1 MDKFFNP
8 ADYQIDKKSFT
19 FVNEG
24 TRIQDTKFE
33 TKPTTF
39 AKDALKRFKKNKS
52 SVVASVI
59 LGILI
64 LLAIFVPIFSKNDV
78 DRVSA
83 SERFLQPKLFPA
95 GFGFWDGTK
104 TYEKKENLDG
114 SASGI
119 MYDRENE
126 CPAGFYK
133 PAVME
138 GSLVVDEQPTLINQ
152 ATKYGRGGYVMF
164 ENQNSQNVAFKTPT
178 FEAMKDGSY
187 TVEFNMRYLGSED
200 AAGEGGYRAIF
211 KGDYHT
217 LYLTLPEWEAEDG
230 ALIRVYDEKITLDL
244 SAALAANDIER
255 EYGYIVLEI
264 GSQNGNY
271 DYADVEEFAVKADE
285 TVVSPATLSAL
296 TLTKTNQNT
305 TLRTEEFEIT
315 DAGHYTASIVFDATD
330 NVGESKLGEYRIYF
344 EDTDGN
350 KTVLRE
356 WGTSYDNAE
365 LDLSGAVCGSGLTSV
380 KGRLTFEL
388 KPCEDDAYSYLLI
401 KSVEI
406 KADEN
411 VENYADLSEI
421 GFTDATSMV
430 LKAKNSLGEFPK
442 GYWQC
447 TGRKG
452 IFASEVYYCSFVFD
466 TYANVYDAQETT
478 VAASDLNKYIANGWC
493 SYDAKVGP
501 ESFVRLS
508 DDCPIDGIA
517 AQKLNS
523 KTGKLLEVTAMASR
537 YRKMGYDRM
546 PIFLL
551 GTDAN
556 GVDVLTR
563 IFTGLRTSLL
573 LGVCTFLFCFFFGL
587 VWGSISGYFGGAV
600 DLFMERFCDI
610 LGGVPWIVIMTLCI
624 LHFGNNFFTFF
635 LALCMTGWMGTA
647 GGTRTQFYRFK
658 KQEYVLASRT
668 LGSSDKR
675 LIFKHILPNSLGT
688 IVTSSVLM
696 IPSTIFSESTLAYL
710 NLGLQGVASFGV
722 MLADNQQ
729 YIKSYPYLI
738 VFPSII
744 MALLMISFNLFGN
757 GLRDAINPALK
768 GSD

>member
-1 MDKFFNP
+1 MDKFYTPEEFP
-8 ADYQIDKKSFT
+8 VREGAFR

-24 TRIQDTKFE
+24 NRMSDTKFE

-39 AKDALKRFKKNKS
+39 AKDAVKRFGKNKS
-52 SVVASVI
+52 SVIASVI
-59 LGILI
+59 LGILL
-64 LLAIFVPIFSKNDV
+64 LLAAFVPIFSSCDV

-95 GFGFWDGTK
+95 GTGFWDGTK
-104 TYEKKENLDG
+104 SYIKSTNLDG

-119 MYDRENE
+119 LYDRENE

-133 PAVME
+133 PAVLE
-138 GSLVVDEQPTLINQ
+138 GSLVIDDEPTLINQ
-152 ATKYGRGGYVMF
+152 ATKYGRGGFVMF
-164 ENQNSQNVAFKTPT
+164 ENQNSQNVAFKTST
-178 FEAMKDGSY
+178 FEAAAENSY
-187 TVEFNMRYLGSED
+187 TVEFLMHYVGSAD
-200 AAGEGGYRAIF
+200 AAEKGGYRVLF

-217 LYLTLPEWEAEDG
+217 LYLTLPEWDAEDG
-230 ALIRVYDEKITLDL
+230 ALVRVYDEKVTLDL
-244 SAALAANDIER
+244 SAVLAANDITR
-255 EYGYIVLEI
+255 EYGYVVLEI

-271 DYADVEEFAVKADE
+271 EYVDAENFAIKADE
-285 TVVSPATLSAL
+285 TVSASALAAL

-305 TLRTEEFEIT
+305 TLRTEEFDVT
-315 DAGHYTASIVFDATD
+315 AGGHYAASVVFGDTD
-330 NVGESKLGEYRIYF
+330 GVGESVLGEYRVYF
-344 EDTDGN
+344 ETADGN
-350 KTVLRE
+350 KTVLRD
-356 WGTSYDNAE
+356 WGTTYESATF
-365 LDLSGAVCGSGLTSV
+365 DLSAVARASGSDSV

-388 KPCEDDAYSYLLI
+388 KPEESESYSYLLLR
-401 KSVEI
+401 SVELSC
-406 KADEN
+406 DEKCAN
-411 VENYADLSEI
+411 HDDLAEL
-421 GFTDATSMV
+421 GFTDATTMV

-452 IFASEVYYCSFVFD
+452 IYASEVYFCSFVYD
-466 TYANVYDAQETT
+466 TYAAVYDAQETV

-501 ESFVRLS
+501 DSFVRLS
-508 DDCPIDGIA
+508 DDCPIDGVV

-523 KTGKLLEVTAMASR
+523 KTGKLLELTVMASR
-537 YRKMGYDRM
+537 YRKMGYEKM

-600 DLFMERFCDI
+600 DLLMERFCDI

-635 LALCMTGWMGTA
+635 LALCLTDWMGTA
-647 GGTRTQFYRFK
+647 ARTRTQFYRFK

-668 LGSSDKR
+668 LGSRDMR

-696 IPSTIFSESTLAYL
+696 IPGVIFSESTLAYL
-710 NLGLQGVASFGV
+710 HLGLQGVTSFGV
-722 MLADNQQ
+722 MLAENQQ
-729 YIKSYPYLI
+729 YIKSYSYLI
-738 VFPSII
+738 VFPSVI

-757 GLRDAINPALK
+757 GLRDAINPSLK

>member
-1 MDKFFNP
+1 MDKFYSPEAYPVNE
-8 ADYQIDKKSFT
+8 ASFR
-19 FVNEG
+19 FVNDG
-24 TRIQDTKFE
+24 SKLSDTKFQ

-39 AKDALKRFKKNKS
+39 AKDAVKRFRKNKS
-52 SVVASVI
+52 SVVAAII

-64 LLAIFVPIFSKNDV
+64 LLTIFVPVFSNCDV

-104 TYEKKENLDG
+104 TYKKSTNLDG
-114 SASGI
+114 SSSGI

-126 CPAGFYK
+126 VPAGFYK
-133 PAVME
+133 PAVLE
-138 GSLVVDEQPTLINQ
+138 GTLDVDKEPTLINQ
-152 ATKYGRGGYVMF
+152 ATKYGTGGYVMF

-178 FEAMKDGSY
+178 FEATAENNFVIEFLMHYDGDESRKE
-187 TVEFNMRYLGSED
+187 T
-200 AAGEGGYRAIF
+200 GGYRVLF

-217 LYLTLPEWEAEDG
+217 LYLTLPEWDAEEG
-230 ALIRVYDEKITLDL
+230 ALVRVYDETVTLDL
-244 SAALAANDIER
+244 SAALAANDIVR
-255 EYGYIVLEI
+255 EYGYVVLEI
-264 GSQNGNY
+264 SSQGGNY
-271 DYADVEEFAVKADE
+271 EYADAQNFAVTADE
-285 TVVSPATLSAL
+285 NVSASVLSAL

-305 TLRTEEFEIT
+305 TLRTEEFEVT
-315 DAGHYTASIVFDATD
+315 ADGHYAAAVVFGDTD
-330 NVGESKLGEYRIYF
+330 GVGESQLGEYRVYF
-344 EDTDGN
+344 ETTDGT
-350 KTVLRE
+350 KTVLRD
-356 WGTSYDNAE
+356 WGTSYEDAAF
-365 LDLSGAVCGSGLTSV
+365 DLSEAARAAGADSV

-388 KPCEDDAYSYLLI
+388 KPDEGETYSYILI
-401 KSVEI
+401 RSVELTS
-406 KADEN
+406 DEGTAN
-411 VENYADLSEI
+411 HDDLAEL
-421 GFTDATSMV
+421 GFTDATNMV

-452 IFASEVYYCSFVFD
+452 VYASEVYFCSFVYD
-466 TYANVYDAQETT
+466 TYAAAYDAQETV
-478 VAASDLNKYIANGWC
+478 VAASDLNKYVANGWC
-493 SYDAKVGP
+493 SYDAKKGP

-508 DDCPIDGIA
+508 DDCPIDGIVS
-517 AQKLNS
+517 QKLNS
-523 KTGKLLEVTAMASR
+523 KTGKLLELTAMASR
-537 YRKMGYDRM
+537 FRKMGYDKM

-668 LGSSDKR
+668 LGSGDMR

-696 IPSTIFSESTLAYL
+696 IPSVIFSESTLAYL
-710 NLGLQGVASFGV
+710 HLGLQGVTSFGV
-722 MLADNQQ
+722 MLAENQQ
-729 YIKSYPYLI
+729 YIKSYSYLI

>member
-1 MDKFFNP
+1 MDKFYTPEAYPVNE
-8 ADYQIDKKSFT
+8 ASFR

-24 TRIQDTKFE
+24 SRLSDTKFE

-39 AKDALKRFKKNKS
+39 AKDAVKRFRKNKS
-52 SVVASVI
+52 SVVAAII

-64 LLAIFVPIFSKNDV
+64 LLTLVVPIISNCDV

-95 GFGFWDGTK
+95 GTGFWDGTK
-104 TYEKKENLDG
+104 TYKKSTNLDG
-114 SASGI
+114 SSSGI
-119 MYDRENE
+119 MYDRENDV
-126 CPAGFYK
+126 PAGFYR
-133 PAVME
+133 PAVLE
-138 GSLVVDEQPTLINQ
+138 GSLEIDEEPTLINQ
-152 ATKYGRGGYVMF
+152 ATKYGAGGFVMF
-164 ENQNSQNVAFKTPT
+164 ENQNSQNVAFKTST
-178 FEAMKDGSY
+178 FEATADNSY
-187 TVEFNMRYLGSED
+187 AVEFLMHYVGDESAKEI
-200 AAGEGGYRAIF
+200 GGYRVLF

-217 LYLTLPEWEAEDG
+217 LYLTLPEWNAEDG
-230 ALIRVYDEKITLDL
+230 ALVNVYDEKITLDL
-244 SAALAANDIER
+244 SAVLAANDITR
-255 EYGYIVLEI
+255 EYGYLVLEI

-271 DYADVEEFAVKADE
+271 EYVDAEDFAVTADE
-285 TVVSPATLSAL
+285 NVSASVLSAL

-305 TLRTEEFEIT
+305 TLRTEEFEVT
-315 DAGHYTASIVFDATD
+315 ANGHYAAAVVFGDTD
-330 NVGESKLGEYRIYF
+330 GVGESQLGEYRVYF
-344 EDTDGN
+344 ETTDGT
-350 KTVLRE
+350 KTVLRD
-356 WGTSYDNAE
+356 WGKTYENATF
-365 LDLSGAVCGSGLTSV
+365 DLSEAARAAGVDSV

-388 KPCEDDAYSYLLI
+388 KPDESDAYSYILI
-401 KSVEI
+401 RSVELTSDEGTPNHDDL
-406 KADEN
+406 ADF
-411 VENYADLSEI
+411 
-421 GFTDATSMV
+421 GFTDATNMV

-452 IFASEVYYCSFVFD
+452 VYASEVYFCSFIYD
-466 TYANVYDAQETT
+466 TYAAVYDAQETI

-493 SYDAKVGP
+493 SYDSKEGP

-508 DDCPIDGIA
+508 DECPIDGVA
-517 AQKLNS
+517 SQKLNS
-523 KTGKLLEVTAMASR
+523 KTGKLLEVTALASR
-537 YRKMGYDRM
+537 FRKMGYNKM
-546 PIFLL
+546 PIYLL

-658 KQEYVLASRT
+658 NQEYVLASRT
-668 LGSSDKR
+668 LGSGDMR

-696 IPSTIFSESTLAYL
+696 IPSVIFSESTLAYL
-710 NLGLQGVASFGV
+710 HLGLQGVASFGV
-722 MLADNQQ
+722 TLAENQQ
-729 YIKSYPYLI
+729 YIKSYSYLI

-744 MALLMISFNLFGN
+744 MAFLMISFNLFGN